1 MSWIAL
7 LREAGSSI
15 LRNKTRTLLTTL
27 GIVIGVAAVIMM
39 IAIGSGAQ
47 GQIEARI
54 RSLGTNMLLITPGAA
69 TQAGVSQGAQTFTT
83 LTPEDADR
91 IEKQSLLISA
101 ISPVIMTRTQAIGG
115 GANWRTSVYGVATSY
130 PGIRD
135 WGMETGSFFAE
146 ADVRA
151 MRKVAVLGR
160 TVADA
165 LFPDRDPIGEQ
176 VQIRDVPF
184 KVIGILERKGQTAEG
199 ADQDDIILAPHTTV
213 QTRLASRWRL
223 GQIIASTSSPNDL
236 AAAQEEIRAVLRESH
251 RLGANDPDDF
261 TIRDQTSLAE
271 TAKETTKVMTTLL
284 SAIASISLLVGG
296 IGIMNIMLVSVTE
309 RTREIGLRIALG
321 ARGRDVLT
329 QFLVESMV
337 ICLVG
342 GLLGVAIGFGG
353 TAILARATN
362 WTTRITPETIALALG
377 FAAAVG
383 IFFGYWP
390 ARRAA
395 SLDPIEALRYE

>member
-1 MSWIAL
+1 MGWGAL
-7 LREAGSSI
+7 FREAISSI

-39 IAIGSGAQ
+39 VAIGSGAQ
-47 GQIEARI
+47 GQIEARV
-54 RSLGTNMLLITPGAA
+54 RSLGTNMILVTPGSMSRL
-69 TQAGVSQGAQTFTT
+69 GVSQGAQTFAT
-83 LTPEDADR
+83 LTPEDAER
-91 IEKQSLLISA
+91 IEKQSVLVSQV
-101 ISPVIMTRTQAIGG
+101 SPVVMTRTQAIGG
-115 GANWRTSVYGVATSY
+115 GANWRTSVYGVNTSY
-130 PGIRD
+130 SSIRN
-135 WGMETGSFFAE
+135 WNVASGTFFAE
-146 ADVRA
+146 SDVRG

-165 LFPDRDPIGEQ
+165 LFPDLDPIGEQ
-176 VQIRDVPF
+176 VQLRDVPF
-184 KVIGILERKGQTAEG
+184 KVIGVLESKGQTAEG
-199 ADQDDIILAPHTTV
+199 ADQDDIILAPYTTV
-213 QTRLASRWRL
+213 QTRLASRWRF
-223 GQIIASTSSPNDL
+223 GQIIASTSSPSDL
-236 AAAQEEIRAVLRESH
+236 VPAQEEIRAILRESH
-251 RLGANDPDDF
+251 RLGASDSDDF
-261 TIRDQTSLAE
+261 TIRDQTALA
-271 TAKETTKVMTTLL
+271 TAAQETTKVMTILL

-329 QFLVESMV
+329 QFLVESIV
-337 ICLVG
+337 ICLMG
-342 GLLGVAIGFGG
+342 GVLGVALGSAG
-353 TAILARATN
+353 TAILGSITN
-362 WTTRITPETIALALG
+362 WTTRVTPETVALALG